1 MSIQSDI
8 VTALASVVGG
18 RVYPAGEVPEKV
30 PLPLVTFRRT
40 LHAPIMTLTGYEGT
54 TNSVFVFEC
63 WGETTATASAK
74 QAALTTAAA
83 VIAAIDGAAG
93 LPLKYRTEVTG
104 EDYDPETLETME
116 PVSYSFW
123 HA

>member
-8 VTALASVVGG
+8 YTALAAVAGG
-18 RVYPAGEVPEKV
+18 RVFPAGEVPEGV
-30 PLPLVTFRRT
+30 PLPLVTYRRT
-40 LHAPIMTLTGYEGT
+40 LHAPIMTLGGYEGT
-54 TNSVFVFEC
+54 TNSIFVFEC

-74 QAALTTAAA
+74 QSALDVAAA
-83 VIAAIDGAAG
+83 VIAAIEAAAG
-93 LPLKYRTEVTG
+93 LVRKYRTDVSG

>member
-8 VTALASVVGG
+8 ITALAAVAGG
-18 RVYPAGEVPEKV
+18 RVYPTGEVPEDA
-30 PLPLVTFRRT
+30 PLPLVTYRRI

-63 WGETTATASAK
+63 WGETTGTTSAK
-74 QAALTTAAA
+74 QVALDTAAA
-83 VIAAIDGAAG
+83 VVAAIDAAAG
-93 LPLKYRTEVTG
+93 LTRKYRTDVSG
-104 EDYDPETLETME
+104 EDYDAETLETME
-116 PVSYSFW
+116 PVQYSFW